1 MLRDNQV
8 RIVSSSI
15 NSTLAIASQLIPSSR
30 STSGATHE
38 TMGGRPVA
46 GQLDQVLPRF
56 AVKEAR
62 PDHPI
67 GRIPLG
73 PFGKGV
79 VRILGE
85 SGYIIENDGFAQ
97 NLMHWLGRPV
107 TIDRLN
113 ETGRVPI
120 EFRSPLHMQLTA
132 EAHELLAARS
142 RLDLRLWTDVA
153 ATRLGNCDISGLR
166 ERTLIVNAARYGVLM
181 AP

>member
-1 MLRDNQV
+1 VLRDNQV

-79 VRILGE
+79 VRILRE
-85 SGYIIENDGFAQ
+85 SGYRYRVACQ
-97 NLMHWLGRPV
+97 MLRP
-107 TIDRLN
+107 
-113 ETGRVPI
+113 G
-120 EFRSPLHMQLTA
+120 H
-132 EAHELLAARS
+132 AR
-142 RLDLRLWTDVA
+142 
-153 ATRLGNCDISGLR
+153 G
-166 ERTLIVNAARYGVLM
+166 
-181 AP
+181 